1 MYNLRSQTKVIFYKS
16 SGPGGQRKNKKETAV
31 RLHHIPTG
39 ITAIATEHRYQSD
52 NIELAFR
59 RLQEKIRQLTKKR
72 KPRIPTKPRLIAEER
87 RIKAKKVKSQKK
99 ALRRKVNIEEEVS

>member
-1 MYNLRSQTKVIFYKS
+1 MDNLRSETRITFYRS

-31 RLHHIPTG
+31 RLYHIPTG

-72 KPRIPTKPRLIAEER
+72 KRRIPTKPRLIAEER

-99 ALRRKVNIEEEVS
+99 ALRKRVNIEEEVF